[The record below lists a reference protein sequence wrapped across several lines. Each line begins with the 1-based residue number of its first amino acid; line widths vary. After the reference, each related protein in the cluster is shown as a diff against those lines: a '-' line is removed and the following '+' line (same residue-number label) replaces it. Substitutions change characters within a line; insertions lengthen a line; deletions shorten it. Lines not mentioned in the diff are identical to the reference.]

1 MTEIS
6 RETILARIAV
16 LTEQKQ
22 RAVTAYQDK
31 EAEIT
36 AATQEM
42 SNRIRALREQRGAL
56 ALEASACQQKIDEIK
71 TLLND
76 TGAE

>member
-16 LTEQKQ
+16 LTGQKQ

-42 SNRIRALREQRGAL
+42 SNRIRALRQERGAL
-56 ALEASACQQKIDEIK
+56 ALEASACQQKIDEING
-71 TLLND
+71 LLND

>member
-1 MTEIS
+1 MSDVS
-6 RETILARIAV
+6 RETILARIAA

-36 AATQEM
+36 AATQEL
-42 SNRIRALREQRGAL
+42 SNRIRALRQERGAF
-56 ALEASACQQKIDEIK
+56 ALEASACQQKIDEIRG
-71 TLLND
+71 LLND